1 MAAKQA
7 DYSKYLKGNLKSGEC
22 LIHLDFAEN
31 YSFVVQ
37 DAVQSF
43 YWTNSQS
50 TIHPVC
56 AYYLDESGNLTHKSF
71 CIISDH
77 LIHDTN
83 AVHTFLAELIPQ
95 LRTLVGILTKIYY
108 FSNGGPAHYKN
119 KYNFANLSMHSA
131 DFDVEAEWHFF
142 ASCHG
147 KGACD
152 GIGGNVKRAAYR
164 TSLQRPVDSQITTP
178 FLLFEWAKES
188 TLSKSVKAIAPTAI
202 RLRFFVTLTHVK
214 ILVLLLN
221 KHIFKLA

>member
-1 MAAKQA
+1 MWNCFLQAMGAHGSYTISGYYWITTTTTDFHTIDKLVSKLEDLLFHSYVAAKQA

-95 LRTLVGILTKIYY
+95 LRTLVG
-108 FSNGGPAHYKN
+108 N
-119 KYNFANLSMHSA
+119 
-131 DFDVEAEWHFF
+131 
-142 ASCHG
+142 
-147 KGACD
+147 
-152 GIGGNVKRAAYR
+152 
-164 TSLQRPVDSQITTP
+164 
-178 FLLFEWAKES
+178 
-188 TLSKSVKAIAPTAI
+188 
-202 RLRFFVTLTHVK
+202 
-214 ILVLLLN
+214 
-221 KHIFKLA
+221 